1 VIDFARRGKGAII
14 RGWGATHLLHEVPH
28 VICTRICAPM
38 PIRIARMM
46 ERLNTDDA
54 NQVESEVRTN
64 DEAHAAVIRR
74 HFGLDWTDAEHY
86 DVVLNTH
93 RLSVDEC
100 VDSVL
105 QLARMPQFAQT
116 DNSQQRLEDLAL
128 AARVR
133 AALRRSAETRGTKA
147 DVRCEAGRVTLSGT
161 VNTDQRLA
169 MLEVV
174 VGVPGVL
181 DVAWRSHEAPEHR
194 RSA

>member
-1 VIDFARRGKGAII
+1 MQI
-14 RGWGATHLLHEVPH
+14 RLAG
-28 VICTRICAPM
+28 
-38 PIRIARMM
+38 MM
-46 ERLNTDDA
+46 ERLNTDDYG
-54 NQVESEVRTN
+54 QVESEVRTN

-74 HFGLDWTDAEHY
+74 HFGVEWTDSEHY

-100 VDSVL
+100 VDAVL
-105 QLARMPQFAQT
+105 QLARMPQFEQT
-116 DNSQQRLEDLAL
+116 DTSQQRLEDLAL

-133 AALRRSAETRGTKA
+133 AALRRSPETRASKA
-147 DVRCEAGRVTLSGT
+147 EVRCDAGRVTLSGT

-181 DVAWRSHEAPEHR
+181 DVAWRSHDVPVQR
-194 RSA
+194 RTA